1 MARIKRGVVSHGK
14 HKKLLN
20 LAKGYRMTRN
30 RLIKVA
36 SEAVLHAGEYA
47 FQGRK
52 QRKREM
58 RSLWIIRINAALR
71 AMGIKYSAFINMM
84 KLKKVIVDRKILAL
98 LAQNEKTFAAFV
110 KEIASS

>member
-14 HKKLLN
+14 HKKLLE

-58 RSLWIIRINAALR
+58 RSLWIVRINAALNKLG
-71 AMGIKYSAFINMM
+71 MKYSAFIHTM
-84 KLKKVIVDRKILAL
+84 KEKKVEVDRKILSV
-98 LAQNEKTFAAFV
+98 LAQNEKTFGAFV
-110 KEIASS
+110 KELKK